1 MKLITVSDLEYTYSN
16 YPFTKSSGTAIAHLL
31 KQRKIFLSHAEP
43 ILIKIIGAANQRVGS
58 RARTK
63 ARRTSFQGISV
74 RAVRDLITK

>member
-1 MKLITVSDLEYTYSN
+1 MKLITVSDLEYTSSN
-16 YPFTKSSGTAIAHLL
+16 YPFTESSGTSF
-31 KQRKIFLSHAEP
+31 KIFLSHAEP